1 MDSKTDTKGKISLL
15 LQRKRMVL
23 EAMVDLTLKQ
33 SQAISEMDMVTLER
47 LIQRKDEL
55 ATSVNYLD
63 KVLRETMR
71 KASGPGQLNTFVNH
85 IGLQDEWG
93 KMEQLL
99 KNLEDIDKNNQVALK
114 KRKEEYR
121 LQARP
126 QTGYDRPLKGGYYID
141 RSG

>member
-1 MDSKTDTKGKISLL
+1 MDSKTNTKGKISLL

-33 SQAISEMDMVTLER
+33 SQAISEMDMVTLEK

-71 KASGPGQLNTFVNH
+71 KASGSGQLNTFVNH

-93 KMEQLL
+93 KMEQVL

-121 LQARP
+121 LQAKQ
-126 QTGYDRPLKGGYYID
+126 QTGYDHPLKGGYYID